1 MAAGLATFAT
11 HFCSWWRY
19 KNECQ
24 PSSCFLKG
32 LSQILLLPCSKIM
45 VLNCQQTS
53 SIVFLQILIFLQIPS
68 KKKPTISS
76 SHHRTATIVAGKPEM
91 LSENALL
98 SFFLW
103 NVHYVYPSFR
113 LPRGNIAL
121 HLQGWGSLLHFCP
134 CVTLG
139 GVWTTA
145 GFDFCSPQLGTAVVM
160 CLYFKMFLTHVAH
173 FPFPV
178 SALRPHSQ
186 RPQRC
191 LGQSRTPQSSIW
203 LMSPLTVF
211 WRNIP
216 LSWSCFMPP
225 VSKKASCSC

>member
-1 MAAGLATFAT
+1 
-11 HFCSWWRY
+11 
-19 KNECQ
+19 
-24 PSSCFLKG
+24 
-32 LSQILLLPCSKIM
+32 M

-68 KKKPTISS
+68 KKKWPY
-76 SHHRTATIVAGKPEM
+76 HPATIEQQQ
-91 LSENALL
+91 LL
-98 SFFLW
+98 QGNQRCYQKVLCCPFFLW

-145 GFDFCSPQLGTAVVM
+145 GFDFCSAQLGTAVVM
-160 CLYFKMFLTHVAH
+160 CLYFKMFLTHVAP

-211 WRNIP
+211 WRNIQ

-225 VSKKASCSC
+225 VSKKASCNC